1 MADFWVAG
9 VAGRLF
15 WRVVLERFLR
25 MLLGEISVD
34 GVGNMEGG
42 RIFPPFDEINFYFL
56 IGALMAVSWKMA
68 IFAKGNC

>member
-1 MADFWVAG
+1 M
-9 VAGRLF
+9 
-15 WRVVLERFLR
+15 ERFLW